1 MFLSDYHS
9 HSVFSSDGKH
19 TMEAMAQAAYAKGIN
34 ALCFTDHADDCMQ
47 EADLSY
53 TPDKYLE
60 KHGIYDEY
68 LKVRDALSDKLTVR
82 FGMELSAA
90 NQNPDIA
97 KKLIT
102 LYPFDFIIG
111 SVHNLT
117 GTNDF
122 YFLSYKEESECHSL
136 MDRYL
141 DEHIAMINT
150 GGFDVIGH
158 ISYPMKYMARYNIK
172 LDIKDHWDKV
182 KALLNLAIE
191 KGIGIEV
198 NTSGLRDDL
207 GTTIPAYDVIK
218 LYHDLGGEI
227 ITTGSDSHNTNDV
240 GEGIFE
246 ANELLKEAGFKYV
259 TVFNQRK
266 PEFMKI

>member
-9 HSVFSSDGKH
+9 HSAFSSDAKD
-19 TMEAMAQAAYAKGIN
+19 TMEAMALAAYEKGISY
-34 ALCFTDHADDCMQ
+34 LCFTDHADDCMQ
-47 EADLSY
+47 EADLSF

-60 KHGIYDEY
+60 KHGIYEEY
-68 LKVRDALSDKLTVR
+68 IRVRDKLSSKLTVN

-90 NQNPDIA
+90 NQNPSMAERLA
-97 KKLIT
+97 K

-122 YFLSYKEESECHSL
+122 YFLSYKETSECIKL

-141 DEHIAMINT
+141 DEHITMLDI

-158 ISYPMKYMARYNIK
+158 IGYPMKYMARYNIHLDLFDYYEK
-172 LDIKDHWDKV
+172 LR
-182 KALLNLAIE
+182 ALLTKAIQC
-191 KGIGIEV
+191 GIGIEV
-198 NTSGLRDDL
+198 NTSGLRDDMK
-207 GTTIPAYDVIK
+207 TSIPNYDIIK

-240 GEGIFE
+240 GKDIVK
-246 ANELLKEAGFKYV
+246 ATELLKQAGFKYV

-266 PEFMKI
+266 PEFIEI

>member
-9 HSVFSSDGKH
+9 HTIFSSDAKN
-19 TMEAMAQAAYAKGIN
+19 TMEEMALAAYNKGFSI
-34 ALCFTDHADDCMQ
+34 LCFTDHADDCMQ
-47 EADLSY
+47 EADLSF
-53 TPDKYLE
+53 TPDKYIE

-68 LKVRDALSDKLTVR
+68 LKVRDTLKDKLTLR

-90 NQNPDIA
+90 NQNPEMA
-97 KKLIT
+97 KKLIN

-122 YFLSYKEESECHSL
+122 YFLSYTDESECHSL

-141 DEHIAMINT
+141 DEHIEMIKT

-158 ISYPMKYMARYNIK
+158 IGYPMKYMARNHIK

-182 KALLNLAIE
+182 KTLLTCAIE

-198 NTSGLRDDL
+198 NSSGLRDAIS
-207 GTTIPAYDVIK
+207 TTIPGYDIIK

-227 ITTGSDSHNTNDV
+227 ITTGSDSHTSDV
-240 GEGIFE
+240 VGYGIYE
-246 ANELLKEAGFKYV
+246 ATELIKEAGFKYV

-266 PEFMKI
+266 SEFIKI